1 MSGDLGTLFG
11 WFSCAILL
19 AALSNRLL
27 PWPQGCRDN
36 TWLFSGLA
44 IITLLPIGEH
54 PGLAAGVHGTIGPPS
69 ATLAQLALLS
79 FLNIQW
85 PPIPRHRTRLV
96 IAGFL
101 IVFYALSLGAGKT
114 WLPDPYAW
122 GFQATWMLWGLLL
135 LGLWLFYQQQTG
147 WLIILSV
154 DILLW
159 LLDVL
164 PSNNLWDA
172 LFDPMLL
179 VLLLRGLN
187 KTVFAHRTP

>member
-1 MSGDLGTLFG
+1 MSGHLGTLFG

-19 AALSNRLL
+19 AALSNRFL

-44 IITLLPIGEH
+44 IVTLLPLGEH

-85 PPIPRHRTRLV
+85 PALPQRRARLV
-96 IAGFL
+96 IAGLL
-101 IVFYALSLGAGKT
+101 IGFYALSLGAGKT

-122 GFQATWMLWGLLL
+122 GFNADGLLGALLL
-135 LGLWLFYQQQTG
+135 LGIWLFYQQQTG

-154 DILLW
+154 DILFW
-159 LLDVL
+159 QLDVL
-164 PSNNLWDA
+164 PSSNLWDA

-179 VLLLRGLN
+179 VLLLWGLRN
-187 KTVFAHRTP
+187 KS